1 MKRNAVFLT
10 MQRISISKIAGTLDS
25 DIADHIFL
33 TQDHLVVIPIISEIY
48 EGIFEEFGLNGDE
61 QEVVIVKSA
70 TPEIYVN
77 EIFNKLDAS
86 KLASLLL
93 TALRTDNHSEIS
105 MMNMEG
111 DIVDISLFLKE
122 G

>member
-1 MKRNAVFLT
+1 MERNAVFLT
-10 MQRISISKIAGTLDS
+10 MQRISKSKIAGTLNS

-33 TQDHLVVIPIISEIY
+33 TQDHILVIPIISEIY